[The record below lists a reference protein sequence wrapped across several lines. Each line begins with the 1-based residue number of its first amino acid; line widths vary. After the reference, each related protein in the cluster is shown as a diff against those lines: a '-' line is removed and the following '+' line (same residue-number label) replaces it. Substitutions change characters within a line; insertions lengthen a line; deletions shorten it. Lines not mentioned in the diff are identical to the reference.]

1 METKLAPNGMRTYYF
16 WVHTCDEYGAGTDS
30 NIFVTLY
37 GEKGHS
43 EEKRLNGYIKGN
55 AFERNNYDN
64 FSVPFE
70 HEVGEVYKIQIH
82 TDMMWAGAA
91 WKCDYFHISTKNI
104 SRTSEACSQFLIG
117 EWIDDSSK
125 KYEYTAD
132 KGYPYDVKEYVQK
145 YQVVQSGE
153 LIIPPGVTY
162 EKEVK
167 TSVTV
172 QVETSS
178 LKAIDIETSV
188 GLELGYD
195 VVKADFEMRM
205 NTTIEETTSCTI
217 GQTIECSDRV
227 KVDEPSEKHRRYALL
242 WNEERYDYSID
253 MGTVNF
259 QFAVPTDRKFA
270 GLKLLEE
277 Y

>member
-1 METKLAPNGMRTYYF
+1 METGLAPNGTRTYYF
-16 WVHTCDEYGAGTDS
+16 VVHTCDEYLAGTDA

-43 EEKRLNGYIKGN
+43 EEKRLNGYISGN
-55 AFERNNYDN
+55 AFERNNYDC
-64 FSVPFE
+64 FSVSYD

-82 TDMMWAGAA
+82 TDMMWAGAG
-91 WKCDYFHISTKNI
+91 WKCDYFHISTKKI
-104 SRTSEACSQFLIG
+104 DRWSEDCSQFLIS
-117 EWIDDSSK
+117 EWIDDSSH

-132 KGYPYDVKEYVQK
+132 KGYPYSVKEYVQD

-153 LIIPPGVTY
+153 LIIPPGVIY
-162 EKEVK
+162 EKEVN
-167 TSVTV
+167 TSVTI
-172 QVETSS
+172 QVESS
-178 LKAIDIETSV
+178 TLRTIDIETSA
-188 GLELGYD
+188 ELVLDYK
-195 VVKADFEMRM
+195 VVEADFEMRM
-205 NTTIEETTSCTI
+205 NTSIEDTTSCTI

-227 KVDEPSEKHRRYALL
+227 TIDEPSEKHRRYALL
-242 WNEERYDYSID
+242 WNEERYDYSIN